1 MTTEINASVEE
12 SIVGILR
19 RLGIERAHFASRNLN
34 DWRGLAVN
42 HPEAIASLTL
52 ICPLGFDTMAL
63 APLADRL
70 LVFNG
75 SRGGATETIGRNL
88 ADLPAASSITL
99 DDYVYANNY
108 ADLAVERG
116 GQLSEGMLD
125 FMAGVD
131 ARDNTAAAT
140 PSTTDGETDGEV
152 EGIYFRVQ
160 GTGPPLVL
168 LPLGAA
174 PAQWDP
180 VVDAFSERHT
190 VVTTSGPALGMVASL
205 EGRGRTSGYLSAVGS
220 IIAAAEI
227 QPGER
232 VLEVGCGTGVLCR
245 WVARQTGHRNPV
257 AGMDVNRYFLREAAE
272 IARREGMGD
281 VVEFHEGSAEEL
293 PFDDNSMDVV
303 FSSTVIQRV
312 NADRMLPEL
321 VRVAKPGGRIAVLGH
336 AHDMNRWVNL
346 PLDAALKTRIESPPW
361 VDDPGHPQGCDDSS
375 LYRRFAR
382 LGLTNTRMYPFIST
396 FSEPIR
402 LQFMQGGILPTLS
415 AEEAAQ
421 WRMAVQQAESDG
433 TFFMSTPFHCAV
445 GTKP

>member
-1 MTTEINASVEE
+1 MTTETNTSVEE

-19 RLGIERAHFASRNLN
+19 QLGIERAHFASRNLG

-42 HPEAIASLTL
+42 FPDCVASLTL
-52 ICPLGFDTMAL
+52 ICPLGFDSMAL

-75 SRGGATETIGRNL
+75 SRGGSTETISRNM
-88 ADLPAASSITL
+88 AELPAASMTTL
-99 DDYVYANNY
+99 DDYLYANNY
-108 ADLAVERG
+108 ADVGVERG

-125 FMAGVD
+125 FMGSLHSLPAISPH
-131 ARDNTAAAT
+131 A
-140 PSTTDGETDGEV
+140 SDGESG
-152 EGIYFRVQ
+152 GIYYRVR
-160 GTGPPLVL
+160 GSGPPLVL

-174 PAQWDP
+174 PSQWDP
-180 VVDAFSERHT
+180 VVDAFSERYC
-190 VVTTSGPALGMVASL
+190 VVTMSGPALGMVASL
-205 EGRGRTSGYLSAVGS
+205 EGRGRTPGYLSAVGS
-220 IIAAAEI
+220 IIDAADI

-245 WVARQTGHRNPV
+245 WVARKMERQNPV
-257 AGMDVNRYFLREAAE
+257 AGVDVNRYFLREAAE
-272 IARREGMGD
+272 IARREGMD
-281 VVEFHEGSAEEL
+281 DLVEFHEGSAEEL

-321 VRVAKPGGRIAVLGH
+321 VRVAKPGGRVAVLGH

-361 VDDPGHPQGCDDSS
+361 VDDPGHPQGCDDAT
-375 LYRRFAR
+375 LYERFAR

-402 LQFMQGGILPTLS
+402 LQFMQGGILPTLN

-421 WRMAVQQAESDG
+421 WRAAVAQAESDG

-445 GTKP
+445 GAKP

>member
-1 MTTEINASVEE
+1 MTTGMNTSVEE
-12 SIVGILR
+12 RIVGILR
-19 RLGIERAHFASRNLN
+19 QLGIERAHFASRNLG

-42 HPEAIASLTL
+42 HPDAIASLTL
-52 ICPLGFDTMAL
+52 ICPLGFDAMAL
-63 APLADRL
+63 APLAERL

-75 SRGGATETIGRNL
+75 SRGGSTETISRNV
-88 ADLPAASSITL
+88 ADLPAASMITL

-116 GQLSEGMLD
+116 GQITQGMLD
-125 FMAGVD
+125 FLAS
-131 ARDNTAAAT
+131 RDSLPTVSAPA
-140 PSTTDGETDGEV
+140 SDGEAD
-152 EGIYFRVQ
+152 GIYFRVQ
-160 GTGPPLVL
+160 GSGPPLVL

-180 VVDAFSERHT
+180 VVEAFSQRHT
-190 VVTTSGPALGMVASL
+190 VVTMSGPALGMVASL
-205 EGRGRTSGYLSAVGS
+205 EGRGRTPGYLSAVGS
-220 IIAAAEI
+220 IIDAADI

-245 WVARQTGHRNPV
+245 WVARKMERQNPV
-257 AGMDVNRYFLREAAE
+257 AGVDVNRYFLREAAE

-281 VVEFHEGSAEEL
+281 LVEFHEGSAEEL
-293 PFDDNSMDVV
+293 PFDDNSVDVV

-361 VDDPGHPQGCDDSS
+361 VDDPGHPQGCDDST

-396 FSEPIR
+396 FTEPVR
-402 LQFMQGGILPTLS
+402 LQFMQGGILPTLN

-421 WRMAVQQAESDG
+421 WRAAVAQSESDG

>member
-1 MTTEINASVEE
+1 MTTEMNTSVEE

-19 RLGIERAHFASRNLN
+19 QLGIERAHFASRNLG

-52 ICPLGFDTMAL
+52 ICPLGFDSMAL

-75 SRGGATETIGRNL
+75 AHGGSTETIGRNM
-88 ADLPAASSITL
+88 AELPAASMITL
-99 DDYVYANNY
+99 DAYPYANNY
-108 ADLAVERG
+108 ADVGVERG
-116 GQLSEGMLD
+116 GQVAEGMLD
-125 FMAGVD
+125 FMGS
-131 ARDNTAAAT
+131 RDSLPTISPPA
-140 PSTTDGETDGEV
+140 SDGESG
-152 EGIYFRVQ
+152 GIYYRVQ
-160 GTGPPLVL
+160 GSGPPLVL

-180 VVDAFSERHT
+180 VVAAFSERHT
-190 VVTTSGPALGMVASL
+190 VVTMSGPALGMVASL
-205 EGRGRTSGYLSAVGS
+205 EGRGRTPGYLSAVGS
-220 IIAAAEI
+220 IIDAAEI

-245 WVARQTGHRNPV
+245 WVARRMGLRNAV
-257 AGMDVNRYFLREAAE
+257 AGVDVNRYFLREAAE
-272 IARREGMGD
+272 IARREGMD
-281 VVEFHEGSAEEL
+281 DSVEFHEGSAEEL

-312 NADRMLPEL
+312 HADRMLPEL

-346 PLDAALKTRIESPPW
+346 PLEPALKTRIESPPW
-361 VDDPGHPQGCDDSS
+361 VDDPGHPEGCDDSS
-375 LYRRFAR
+375 LYRRFAQ
-382 LGLTNTRMYPFIST
+382 LGLTNTRMFPFIST
-396 FSEPIR
+396 FAEPIR
-402 LQFMQGGILPTLS
+402 LQFMQGGILPTLN

-421 WRMAVQQAESDG
+421 WRAAVERAESDG